1 MPRLW
6 RTGALRHR
14 SCIVSNQQAVDAFGS
29 VLTAMVTPFTSDGT
43 SIDFDAAAQL
53 ANDLVDLGNNGLV
66 INGTTG
72 ESPTTADEEK
82 VELLKVIVDAV
93 GSRARIIAGAGNN
106 DTAHTV
112 ALAAQA
118 AATGVHGLL
127 IVTPYYNKPPQSGI
141 QAHFE
146 AVANSTELPIMI
158 YDIPGRAGV
167 PIETET
173 ILRLADHPRIL
184 ANKDAKG
191 DVFAAT
197 QVMSRTGIAYYS
209 GDDGLNLPLLA
220 SGAVGVVSVTG
231 HVVAD
236 RHLAMVNAVAQND
249 IALAREIAY
258 SLVPITEGLMTRA
271 QGAIM
276 VKAALDMLNRA
287 GGGSLRLP
295 LVPATQEQ
303 REVLRSDLRAG
314 GLNL

>member
-1 MPRLW
+1 
-6 RTGALRHR
+6 
-14 SCIVSNQQAVDAFGS
+14 VSQTEAINAFGS
-29 VLTAMVTPFTSDGT
+29 VITAMVTPFNADGS

-53 ANDLVDLGNNGLV
+53 ANDLVDLGNDGLV

-93 GSRARIIAGAGNN
+93 GDRAKIVALAGNN

-118 AATGVHGLL
+118 AATGVDGLL
-127 IVTPYYNKPPQSGI
+127 VVTPYYNKPPQAGI
-141 QAHFE
+141 YAHF
-146 AVANSTELPIMI
+146 VAAADATELPVMV

-167 PIETET
+167 PIEHET
-173 ILRLADHPRIL
+173 MLRLAEHPRIL

-197 QVMSRTGIAYYS
+197 QVMARTDLAYYS
-209 GDDGLNLPLLA
+209 GDDGLTLSLLA

-231 HVVAD
+231 HIVAD
-236 RHLAMVNAVAQND
+236 RHRAMIDAVANSD

-258 SLVPITEGLMTRA
+258 SLVPITEGIMTKA

-276 VKAALDMLNRA
+276 VKAALDLFGRA
-287 GGGSLRLP
+287 GGGTLRLP
-295 LVPATQEQ
+295 LVPATEEQ
-303 REVLRSDLRAG
+303 RLTLREDLIAG
-314 GLNL
+314 GISL